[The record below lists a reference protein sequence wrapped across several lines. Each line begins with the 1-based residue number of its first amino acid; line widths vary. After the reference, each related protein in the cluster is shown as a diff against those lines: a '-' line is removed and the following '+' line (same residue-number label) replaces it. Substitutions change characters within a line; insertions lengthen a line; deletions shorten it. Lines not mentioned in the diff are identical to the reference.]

1 MGVLESVEQSVAREN
16 VDTKGFCGGGG
27 GAASV
32 TGADQYRVA
41 METAGT
47 DRVARCCCSRR
58 RVRPLNFDN
67 LARSTNRKS
76 AEKTTSWSDCLLN
89 LNKTTSQRR
98 FILVLI
104 VKLKLKT
111 SIDKEI
117 VKIRFDPT
125 GGAAWDKRSSTV
137 CKLWLGNS

>member
-1 MGVLESVEQSVAREN
+1 MALVKHDQLPTTLWSVTTGSAEEILSNYRGKQIKEFVIQRFKDKTYTPWWGGCGAFRESREEQSVAREN

-47 DRVARCCCSRR
+47 DRVARCCCCS

-67 LARSTNRKS
+67 LARSTNRKT
-76 AEKTTSWSDCLLN
+76 AEKTSSC
-89 LNKTTSQRR
+89 SQ
-98 FILVLI
+98 F
-104 VKLKLKT
+104 
-111 SIDKEI
+111 
-117 VKIRFDPT
+117 
-125 GGAAWDKRSSTV
+125 SS
-137 CKLWLGNS
+137 N